1 MMSIVLRIMLLVLC
15 LGASSFASASPQANI
30 MHFTSTSPVYTDV
43 IEAPVFSTHV
53 VNTIAV
59 APDMVS
65 RTDQSLTLQH
75 KSDQSPIQKHPTDRY
90 VSNNGLPVS
99 FYSTRLVW
107 NFPSPANIKIP
118 LHSGKHHRAD
128 VINLSNMINI
138 STRSLNSFYHSTDEI
153 APTFE
158 VVFELPLLPI
168 PMLAIG
174 YAEPL
179 SPQND
184 WILTIKSSSSRVSGW
199 KESNL
204 LYSQYGHSF
213 VTA

>member
-1 MMSIVLRIMLLVLC
+1 MLSVVLRIMLLVLC
-15 LGASSFASASPQANI
+15 LGASSFASASPQPNI

-43 IEAPVFSTHV
+43 IEAPVLNINIMNTTTVTTDIASHTVQPFTH
-53 VNTIAV
+53 
-59 APDMVS
+59 
-65 RTDQSLTLQH
+65 QH
-75 KSDQSPIQKHPTDRY
+75 KTEQAPRQKHPTDRY

-99 FYSTRLVW
+99 FYGTRLVW
-107 NFPSPANIKIP
+107 NFPSPTNIKLP
-118 LHSGKHHRAD
+118 LHSGKHHRAE

-138 STRSLNSFYHSTDEI
+138 STRSLNSFYHSADEI

-158 VVFELPLLPI
+158 LAFELPLLPI

-179 SPQND
+179 SPQTD
-184 WILTIKSSSSRVSGW
+184 WILTIKSSASRVSGW

-204 LYSQYGHSF
+204 LYSHYGHSF